1 MQAIDSDKLPQEPGW
16 ILEGHSW
23 VRTEVFPDF
32 PAAMRWVNRVA
43 RLAELRN
50 HHPDIEIH
58 WNRVTLRL
66 TTHETGG
73 LTDRD
78 RSWAL
83 AAETELALEAPD
95 SQPTNR

>member
-1 MQAIDSDKLPQEPGW
+1 MEAIDRDKPPLVPGW
-16 ILEGHSW
+16 TLEGHSW

-43 RLAELRN
+43 RLAEQRN

-78 RSWAL
+78 RSWAQ
-83 AAETELALEAPD
+83 AAETELALEASG
-95 SQPTNR
+95 SQPTNQ

>member
-1 MQAIDSDKLPQEPGW
+1 MEAIDRDKPPLVPGW

-23 VRTEVFPDF
+23 VRTEVFLDF

-43 RLAELRN
+43 LLAEQRN

-78 RSWAL
+78 RSWAQ
-83 AAETELALEAPD
+83 AAETELALEASG
-95 SQPTNR
+95 SQPTNQ